1 MWPML
6 RSDDLPQSPI
16 PPQSENRYRE
26 GRSVNPETQPPDPM
40 PDGVGERD
48 SRVASMRRR
57 ITISVGGALV
67 GGARLGYVVAW
78 RGGQFSTALRTAP
91 IPLLALSVRL
101 QIGALLAR
109 TEAWTICV
117 QAAG

>member
-1 MWPML
+1 ML
-6 RSDDLPQSPI
+6 GSDDLTQSLI

-67 GGARLGYVVAW
+67 VSGLLAYVLAGRGA
-78 RGGQFSTALRTAP
+78 QFSTALRTAP
-91 IPLLALSVRL
+91 ITLLASKTNHR
-101 QIGALLAR
+101 
-109 TEAWTICV
+109 
-117 QAAG
+117 